1 MPHNLYPPPLVL
13 TLPRCISPARHGGL
27 KGKLIRI
34 PIQIISGPKFELE
47 IYSSDTV
54 ATLRQKV
61 AEHIKK
67 DPSLLRIIT
76 AGKEL
81 HNDNDTLQQARIND
95 GHAVHIIHRV
105 VKVLLLLLLDWPL
118 KLMN

>member
-1 MPHNLYPPPLVL
+1 LLF
-13 TLPRCISPARHGGL
+13 RHGGL

-47 IYSSDTV
+47 IYRYDQHGGPCSLAYTVPGVELTALISHLAYSSDTV

-95 GHAVHIIHRV
+95 GHAVHSIHRV
-105 VKVLLLLLLDWPL
+105 VKV
-118 KLMN
+118 